1 VSEGPISKIHPDD
14 HAVLVARIE
23 HERAQ
28 LLKLQTALDRLLAE
42 LGSPPLP

>member
-1 VSEGPISKIHPDD
+1 VSDGAPSKIRPDD

-23 HERAQ
+23 HERGR
-28 LLKLQTALDRLLAE
+28 LLKLQAALDRLLAE